1 MPRAFRCP
9 SSTKHPRQRHRP
21 RRNTDAGRNH
31 GHTAGRDRRYDQIP
45 EVRIEPLAAVDTA
58 HAIDEGEG
66 YESVADWRSG
76 HEEFSPSPEFRAAM
90 RDPNFTVS
98 DATEAVLVR
107 AYAGPS
113 AARTKHRGPLE
124 PKVPL
129 TGRDPGNAHSALS
142 PWRARSSTEVGPGVA
157 VTVGPLQVDI
167 AKGKRT

>member
-1 MPRAFRCP
+1 M
-9 SSTKHPRQRHRP
+9 S
-21 RRNTDAGRNH
+21 
-31 GHTAGRDRRYDQIP
+31 DR
-45 EVRIEPLAAVDTA
+45 
-58 HAIDEGEG
+58 
-66 YESVADWRSG
+66 
-76 HEEFSPSPEFRAAM
+76 
-90 RDPNFTVS
+90 NFTVS

-129 TGRDPGNAHSALS
+129 TGRTKPNLACRDPGNAHSALS

>member
-1 MPRAFRCP
+1 M
-9 SSTKHPRQRHRP
+9 
-21 RRNTDAGRNH
+21 
-31 GHTAGRDRRYDQIP
+31 
-45 EVRIEPLAAVDTA
+45 A

-66 YESVADWRSG
+66 YESVADWCSG
-76 HEEFSPSPEFRAAM
+76 HEEFWPSPEFRAAI

-129 TGRDPGNAHSALS
+129 TGRTKPNLPCRDPGNAHSALS

-157 VTVGPLQVDI
+157 VTVRPLQVDI

>member
-1 MPRAFRCP
+1 MPRVSRCP
-9 SSTKHPRQRHRP
+9 SSARLRRPRHRP
-21 RRNTDAGRNH
+21 GRSN
-31 GHTAGRDRRYDQIP
+31 GCRPKPRSCRQSRPTYEQIT
-45 EVRIEPLAAVDTA
+45 EVRIEPLAAVDMA